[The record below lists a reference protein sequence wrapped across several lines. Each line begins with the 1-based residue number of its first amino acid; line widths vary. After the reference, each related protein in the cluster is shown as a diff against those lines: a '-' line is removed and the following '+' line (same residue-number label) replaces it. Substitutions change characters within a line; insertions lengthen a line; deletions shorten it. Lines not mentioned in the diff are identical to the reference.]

1 MMETIEIKNS
11 SAIAKIVFN
20 NEKNVVGICFTSNVE
35 KSYDF
40 YCEAFEDTKTKI
52 IETDTLG
59 ESVGKLIH
67 SFRKDGTLE
76 AIVDE

>member
-20 NEKNVVGICFTSNVE
+20 NEKNVVGICFTSNIE

-40 YCEAFEDTKTKI
+40 YCETFEDTKTKI

>member
-20 NEKNVVGICFTSNVE
+20 DEKNIVGICFTSNVE

-40 YCEAFEDTKTKI
+40 YCETFEDTKTKI

-67 SFRKDGTLE
+67 SYRKDGTLE
-76 AIVDE
+76 VIVDE